1 MSDSIEIKGIRAF
14 GYHGV
19 FPHERENGQ
28 DFIVDL
34 SLRFDMTRASRSDE
48 VGDTIDYGTV
58 CNLVL
63 GAIVGPPVAL
73 IEKLAA
79 QIAEL
84 LLSNFLL
91 LESVVVILH
100 KPEAPVEANVLDIAI
115 RIERFR

>member
-1 MSDSIEIKGIRAF
+1 MSDSIEIKGLRAF

-19 FPHERENGQ
+19 FPHEREDGQ
-28 DFIVDL
+28 EFIVDL
-34 SLRFDMTRASRSDE
+34 SLRFDLSKASLSDE

-63 GAIVGPPVAL
+63 GVIVGPPVAL

-84 LLSNFLL
+84 LLANFSL

-100 KPEAPVEANVLDIAI
+100 KPDAPVEADVLDIAI
-115 RIERFR
+115 RIERSR

>member
-1 MSDSIEIKGIRAF
+1 MSDSIEIKGLRAF

-28 DFIVDL
+28 EFIVDL
-34 SLRFDMTRASRSDE
+34 SLQVDGRRASLSDDIE
-48 VGDTIDYGTV
+48 DTIDYGAV

-84 LLSNFLL
+84 LLSNFSL
-91 LESVVVILH
+91 LESVVVVLH
-100 KPEAPVEANVLDIAI
+100 KPDAPVEANFIDIAI
-115 RIERFR
+115 RIERSR